1 MLSCRQR
8 LILSQAAF
16 TIKEVRE
23 LMKLPATYFAP
34 IPRSLLPPE
43 PSKLPRTQ
51 KRLVDLM
58 LKHSLISPSQ
68 ASKSSSL
75 DFHLS
80 PTSFNSAAA
89 NTTAL
94 SSITFARTKI
104 QGEDQ
109 FDPSAKVELTTEQED
124 LPAALAFRSIGYK
137 SDALPGMKSLGIHFD
152 TSRGIISND
161 YYGRVSSPSQSGET
175 KVIPGMYCAGW
186 VKRGPTGVIAN
197 TMEDAFATAEA
208 IAKDWYSGAQ
218 FLPGGQ
224 GWSALKREIDD
235 KGIRTVSWNDW
246 CKIDAAERA
255 RGKERGKEREK
266 FISVAEML
274 NVLD

>member
-1 MLSCRQR
+1 
-8 LILSQAAF
+8 
-16 TIKEVRE
+16 
-23 LMKLPATYFAP
+23 MKLPATYFAP
-34 IPRSLLPPE
+34 IPRSLLPHE

-51 KRLVDLM
+51 KRIVDLM
-58 LKHSLISPSQ
+58 LKHSSIPPSQ

-80 PTSFNSAAA
+80 PILFNSSAA
-89 NTTAL
+89 NPTAL
-94 SSITFARTKI
+94 SSVTFAKTKI
-104 QGEDQ
+104 EGEDQ
-109 FDPSAKVELTTEQED
+109 FDPSAKVSLTNEQEVI
-124 LPAALAFRSIGYK
+124 PAALAFRSIGYK
-137 SDALPGMKSLGIHFD
+137 SEALPGMKSLGIHFD
-152 TSRGIISND
+152 ESRGIIPND
-161 YYGRVSSPSQSGET
+161 YYGRVSSPSQFGET

-208 IAKDWYSGAQ
+208 ITKDWYSGAQ
-218 FLPGGQ
+218 FLSGGQ
-224 GWSALKREIDD
+224 GWSALEREIDE
-235 KGIRTVSWNDW
+235 KGLRTVSWDNW

-266 FISVAEML
+266 FTSVAAML

>member
-1 MLSCRQR
+1 
-8 LILSQAAF
+8 
-16 TIKEVRE
+16 
-23 LMKLPATYFAP
+23 MKLPATYFAP

-51 KRLVDLM
+51 RRLVDLM
-58 LKHSLISPSQ
+58 LKYSSILPVQ
-68 ASKSSSL
+68 TSKYSSL

-80 PTSFNSAAA
+80 PISFNFSAAIPT
-89 NTTAL
+89 NL
-94 SSITFARTKI
+94 SSITFAKTEI
-104 QGEDQ
+104 QGKDQ
-109 FDPSAKVELTTEQED
+109 FDPSAKVAITNELEII
-124 LPAALAFRSIGYK
+124 PAALAFRSIGYK
-137 SDALPGMKSLGIHFD
+137 SEALPGMQSLGIYFD
-152 TSRGIISND
+152 DSRGIIPND
-161 YYGRVSSPSQSGET
+161 HYGRVSSLSQSEET
-175 KVIPGMYCAGW
+175 KIIPGMYCAGW

-224 GWSALKREIDD
+224 GWSALKREMDD

-255 RGKERGKEREK
+255 RGKERDKEREK
-266 FISVAEML
+266 FTTVAAML
-274 NVLD
+274 DVLD